1 MDTNTPFPITPQKT
15 TDSLTK
21 EQILADADQIL
32 TNFADAYKKM
42 SE

>member
-1 MDTNTPFPITPQKT
+1 MDTNTPFPITPQEP

-21 EQILADADQIL
+21 EQILVDADQIL
-32 TNFADAYKKM
+32 TNFADDYKKM